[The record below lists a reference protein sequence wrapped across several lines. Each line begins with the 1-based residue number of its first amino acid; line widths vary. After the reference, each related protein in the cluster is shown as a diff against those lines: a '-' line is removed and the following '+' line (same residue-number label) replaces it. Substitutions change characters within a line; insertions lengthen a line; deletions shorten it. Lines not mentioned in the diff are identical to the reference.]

1 MALHELLSNAERH
14 GALSAEDGRVHV
26 SWRVAD
32 DEGHRLEI
40 EWREQGGPPVS
51 APQRAGVGQYL
62 MKSVLARQFNG
73 DIDLRFDA
81 DGLRATIT
89 AEIS

>member
-1 MALHELLSNAERH
+1 M
-14 GALSAEDGRVHV
+14 
-26 SWRVAD
+26 
-32 DEGHRLEI
+32 
-40 EWREQGGPPVS
+40 S

-81 DGLRATIT
+81 LMDDLQLPRRPAHNPVNDATM
-89 AEIS
+89 AALASASSE